1 MTLGK
6 PIITINLEVPDRA
19 TMEAR
24 RTSVTEIEVI
34 QVEIATYPSDKP
46 KLHDRKKRSRAGDK
60 LGITC
65 KMMKR

>member
-1 MTLGK
+1 
-6 PIITINLEVPDRA
+6 
-19 TMEAR
+19 MEAR

-46 KLHDRKKRSRAGDK
+46 KLHDRKKSSRAGDK